1 MDDMKKAIEQG
12 EKLLNYLG
20 KFPCQCDHSVG
31 RVCHACGNHEI
42 VKNLIKAARSVDLN
56 DRQQAV
62 LNYYRNM
69 THPDLDAELT
79 EAYVYD
85 RVRLFGS
92 LNPSPLGRLN
102 FSITF
107 KDGGVYESFLHR
119 DDIGDSRVRI
129 PLKIKTIGDYE
140 AIIRIFG
147 LDDSGISI

>member
-1 MDDMKKAIEQG
+1 M
-12 EKLLNYLG
+12 
-20 KFPCQCDHSVG
+20 S
-31 RVCHACGNHEI
+31 
-42 VKNLIKAARSVDLN
+42 DLN

-79 EAYVYD
+79 EVYVYD

-92 LNPSPLGRLN
+92 LNPSPLGGLN

-107 KDGGVYESFLHR
+107 KDGVAHKSFLHR

-129 PLKIKTIGDYE
+129 PLNIKTIGDYE
-140 AIIRIFG
+140 AMIRLFG
-147 LDDSGISI
+147 LDDSGIEV